1 MFTFE
6 VNDNSLLTHDTQWE
20 RIDYRECF
28 FEVSNDHQQV
38 RSLINWEAEGSMRIQ
53 NSLPQLGAI
62 QPYQPDSE
70 IPNIPVV
77 VPHNARQAWCS
88 LTVNPSDGKRHAS
101 KHHRLVCLE
110 YLPLRLET
118 GCFYLSYVFP
128 RGNRQIHIASSSR
141 IFFTPIERRDTDPN
155 LFESLTGC
163 SPPSYMY
170 DRGGG

>member
-20 RIDYRECF
+20 RIDYRECFFEVSNDHQQVRSLINWEACF

-118 GCFYLSYVFP
+118 GCFYL
-128 RGNRQIHIASSSR
+128 
-141 IFFTPIERRDTDPN
+141 
-155 LFESLTGC
+155 
-163 SPPSYMY
+163 
-170 DRGGG
+170 